1 VRRRL
6 DFNLILI
13 PLLAIFAIAPLTRPG
28 FFLAHSG
35 FLPVLNLFD
44 LEKALPGLVRL
55 GAGPGLGW
63 APRIGEEY
71 NLFTGEG
78 PLPYALAEAFR
89 LLGMSG
95 SQAVK
100 GVYALGFLLSGLA
113 MYALARRLFGPHGGL
128 IAALVYTYL
137 PYHLAVVYLRGAFA
151 ESVAFILFP
160 LLLWAVDVGLKE
172 GGRFVLALS
181 ALLFAALALTQ
192 AGLALL
198 YALFL
203 WAYIFALG
211 PSREAKVRTASAL
224 GVGVGLGFLLLL
236 PLILKGG
243 YLLGPGPDFSRHF
256 LYPFQLFSPTWKY
269 GSMEMGWKGGFPF
282 QLGAVATGLT
292 LLSLFALSRG
302 VKEVRGKILFFLAGA
317 GVMALLTLGP
327 ARLLWETTCL
337 SWLLAYPWQL
347 LALIGLCTSAA
358 AGGLLALEPRLARF
372 PWSAAL
378 VALIVLGSYNYLSP
392 RFTDLEVKKPAQGI
406 LGDKVVLLDYKLE
419 GPLRHGATIRLT
431 LYWQALKE
439 MEKDYTVFV
448 HVVDGEGTVWGQWDS
463 QPVSGERPTSGWERG
478 EVIGDTYKVSI
489 DVEGPREGYKI
500 KVGVYLVETGER
512 LPTEG
517 NTFILVE
524 PRAEGSDG

>member
-1 VRRRL
+1 MRRRL

-13 PLLAIFAIAPLTRPG
+13 SLLLIFAIAPLARPG

-35 FLPVLNLFD
+35 FLPALNLFD
-44 LEKALPGLVRL
+44 LEKAL
-55 GAGPGLGW
+55 PGLGW

-71 NLFTGEG
+71 NLFTSEG

-95 SQAVK
+95 AQAIK

-113 MYALARRLFGPHGGL
+113 IYALARRLFGPHGGL
-128 IAALVYTYL
+128 IAALVYAYL

-151 ESVAFILFP
+151 ESVAFVLFP
-160 LLLWAVDVGLKE
+160 LLLWALDVGLME
-172 GGRFVLALS
+172 GGRFPLAVL

-192 AGLALL
+192 AGLAFL

-203 WAYIFALG
+203 WAYTFALG
-211 PSREAKVRTASAL
+211 PSREAKMRTASAL
-224 GVGVGLGFLLLL
+224 GTGVGLGFLLLL

-256 LYPFQLFSPTWKY
+256 LYPFQLFSPTWQF
-269 GSMEMGWKGGFPF
+269 GSLEMGWKGGFPF
-282 QLGAVATGLT
+282 QLGAVATGLA

-302 VKEVRGKILFFLAGA
+302 EKEVRGKTLFFLAGA
-317 GVMALLTLGP
+317 VIMAFLTLGP
-327 ARLLWETTCL
+327 TRLFWETTRL
-337 SWLLAYPWQL
+337 SWFLAYPWQL
-347 LALIGLCTSAA
+347 LAPIGLCTSAA

-372 PWSAAL
+372 PWRVAL

-392 RFTDLEVKKPAQGI
+392 RFTDFVVKKPAQGI

-448 HVVDGEGTVWGQWDS
+448 HVVDEEGTVWGQWDS

-478 EVIGDTYKVSI
+478 EVIEDAYKISI

-500 KVGVYLVETGER
+500 KVGMYLVETGER

-517 NTFILVE
+517 DTFILIE
-524 PRAEGSDG
+524 PKAEGSDG

>member
-1 VRRRL
+1 MRLFHRL

-13 PLLAIFAIAPLTRPG
+13 PLLIIFAIAPLTRPG

-35 FLPVLNLFD
+35 FLPILNLFN
-44 LEKALPGLVRL
+44 LETTLPVM
-55 GAGPGLGW
+55 GW
-63 APRIGEEY
+63 APRVGEEY
-71 NLFTGEG
+71 NLFTSEG

-95 SQAVK
+95 AQAIK
-100 GVYALGFLLSGLA
+100 GVYALGFLFSGLA
-113 MYALARRLFGPHGGL
+113 IYALVRRLFGPHGGL

-160 LLLWAVDVGLKE
+160 LLLWALDVGLVE
-172 GGRFVLALS
+172 GGRFPLAVS
-181 ALLFAALALTQ
+181 ALLFAALALTHL
-192 AGLALL
+192 GLALL

-224 GVGVGLGFLLLL
+224 GTGVALGFLLLL

-243 YLLGPGPDFSRHF
+243 YVLGPGPDFSRHF

-269 GSMEMGWKGGFPF
+269 GLDMGWKGGFSF
-282 QLGAVATGLT
+282 QLGAVATGLA

-302 VKEVRGKILFFLAGA
+302 KKEVRGKMLFFLAGA

-327 ARLLWETTCL
+327 TRLFWETTRL

-347 LALIGLCTSAA
+347 LALIGLCTSTA
-358 AGGLLALEPRLARF
+358 AGGLLALEPRLAGS
-372 PWSAAL
+372 PWRAAL

-392 RFTDLEVKKPAQGI
+392 RFTDFQVKKPAQGI
-406 LGDKVVLLDYKLE
+406 LGDKVALLDYKIE

-431 LYWQALKE
+431 LYWQALRE
-439 MEKDYTVFV
+439 TEKDYTVFV
-448 HVVDGEGTVWGQWDS
+448 HVVDEEGTVWGQWDS

-478 EVIGDTYKVSI
+478 EVIEDAYKISI
-489 DVEGPREGYKI
+489 DVAGPKEGYKI
-500 KVGVYLVETGER
+500 KVGMYLVETGER

-517 NTFILVE
+517 DTFILIE
-524 PRAEGSDG
+524 PKGEGSDD

>member
-1 VRRRL
+1 MRRRL

-13 PLLAIFAIAPLTRPG
+13 PLLAVFAIAPLARPG

-44 LEKALPGLVRL
+44 LEKALPGL
-55 GAGPGLGW
+55 GW
-63 APRIGEEY
+63 TPRIGEEY
-71 NLFTGEG
+71 NLFTSEG
-78 PLPYALAEAFR
+78 PLPYTLAEAFR
-89 LLGMSG
+89 LLGLG
-95 SQAVK
+95 GAQAVK
-100 GVYALGFLLSGLA
+100 ATYALGFLFSGLA
-113 MYALARRLFGPHGGL
+113 IYALGRRLFGPHGGL

-160 LLLWAVDVGLKE
+160 LLLWALDVGLKE
-172 GGRFVLALS
+172 GRKFALAVS

-192 AGLALL
+192 AGLAIL

-224 GVGVGLGFLLLL
+224 GTGVGLGLLLLL

-243 YLLGPGPDFSRHF
+243 YLMGPSSDFSRHY

-269 GSMEMGWKGGFPF
+269 GGIEMGWKDGFPF
-282 QLGAVATGLT
+282 QLGAVATGLA
-292 LLSLFALSRG
+292 LLSLFALSKG
-302 VKEVRGKILFFLAGA
+302 EKQVKGKALFFLAGA
-317 GVMALLTLGP
+317 GVMALLALGP
-327 ARLLWETTCL
+327 ARLFWETTRL

-372 PWSAAL
+372 PWRAAL
-378 VALIVLGSYNYLSP
+378 VALIILGSYNYLSP
-392 RFTDLEVKKPAQGI
+392 RFTDFEVRKPAQGI

-431 LYWQALKE
+431 LYWQALQE

-448 HVVDGEGTVWGQWDS
+448 HVVDEEGTVWGQWDS
-463 QPVSGERPTSGWERG
+463 QPASGERPTSGWERG
-478 EVIGDTYKVSI
+478 EVIEDIYKISI
-489 DVEGPREGYKI
+489 DVEGPKEGYKI
-500 KVGVYLVETGER
+500 RVGMYLVETGER

-517 NTFILVE
+517 DTFMLIE
-524 PRAEGSDG
+524 PKGEGTDG

>member
-1 VRRRL
+1 
-6 DFNLILI
+6 
-13 PLLAIFAIAPLTRPG
+13 LTRPG

-44 LEKALPGLVRL
+44 LETTL
-55 GAGPGLGW
+55 PGLGW

-71 NLFTGEG
+71 NLFTSEG
-78 PLPYALAEAFR
+78 PLSYALAEAFR

-95 SQAVK
+95 AQAVK
-100 GVYALGFLLSGLA
+100 GGYASGFLLSGLA
-113 MYALARRLFGPHGGL
+113 IYALARRLFGPHGGL

-151 ESVAFILFP
+151 ESVAFVLFP

-172 GGRFVLALS
+172 NGRFALAVL

-224 GVGVGLGFLLLL
+224 GTGVGLGFLLLL

-243 YLLGPGPDFSRHF
+243 YVVGPGPDFSRHF

-269 GSMEMGWKGGFPF
+269 GLDMGWKGGFPF
-282 QLGAVATGLT
+282 QLGAVATGLA
-292 LLSLFALSRG
+292 LLSLFALSKG
-302 VKEVRGKILFFLAGA
+302 EKEVRGKTLFFLVGA

-327 ARLLWETTCL
+327 ARLFWETTRL

-347 LALIGLCTSAA
+347 LTLIGLCTSVA
-358 AGGLLALEPRLARF
+358 AGGLLALEPRLARY
-372 PWSAAL
+372 PWRAAL
-378 VALIVLGSYNYLSP
+378 VGLIVLGSYNYLSP
-392 RFTDLEVKKPAQGI
+392 RFTDFEIKKPAQGI
-406 LGDKVVLLDYKLE
+406 LGNKVVLLDYKLE

-448 HVVDGEGTVWGQWDS
+448 HVVDEEGSVWGQWDS

-478 EVIGDTYKVSI
+478 EVIEDAYKISI
-489 DVEGPREGYKI
+489 DVEGPREGYEI
-500 KVGVYLVETGER
+500 KVGMYLVETGER

-517 NTFILVE
+517 DTFIFIE
-524 PRAEGSDG
+524 PKGEGSDG

>member
-1 VRRRL
+1 MRRRL

-44 LEKALPGLVRL
+44 LETTL
-55 GAGPGLGW
+55 PGLGW

-71 NLFTGEG
+71 NFFTSEG

-95 SQAVK
+95 TQAVK
-100 GVYALGFLLSGLA
+100 VVYALGFLFSGLA
-113 MYALARRLFGPHGGL
+113 IYALARRFFGPSGGL

-172 GGRFVLALS
+172 GGRFALALS
-181 ALLFAALALTQ
+181 ALLLAALALTQ

-224 GVGVGLGFLLLL
+224 GLGVGLGFLLLL

-243 YLLGPGPDFSRHF
+243 YGLGPRPDFSRHF
-256 LYPFQLFSPTWKY
+256 LYPFQLFSPLWNYESIEK
-269 GSMEMGWKGGFPF
+269 GWKGGFPF
-282 QLGAVATGLT
+282 QLGAVATGLA
-292 LLSLFALSRG
+292 LLSLFAVSRG
-302 VKEVRGKILFFLAGA
+302 EREVKGKTLFFLAGA
-317 GVMALLTLGP
+317 GVMAFLTLGP
-327 ARLLWETTCL
+327 ARLLWETTRL

-358 AGGLLALEPRLARF
+358 AGGLLALDPRLARF
-372 PWSAAL
+372 PWRAAL
-378 VALIVLGSYNYLSP
+378 VALIVLGSYNYLSL
-392 RFTDLEVKKPAQGI
+392 RFTDFEVKKPAQGI
-406 LGDKVVLLDYKLE
+406 LGDKVVLLDYNLK

-448 HVVDGEGTVWGQWDS
+448 HVVDEEGTVWGQWDS
-463 QPVSGERPTSGWERG
+463 QPVSGERPTSGWKRG
-478 EVIGDTYKVSI
+478 EVIKDAYKISI
-489 DVEGPREGYKI
+489 DVEGPKEGYEI
-500 KVGVYLVETGER
+500 RVGMYLAETGER
-512 LPTEG
+512 LPTESD
-517 NTFILVE
+517 TFIVIE
-524 PRAEGSDG
+524 PKAEGTDG

>member
-44 LEKALPGLVRL
+44 LEKALP
-55 GAGPGLGW
+55 ALGW
-63 APRIGEEY
+63 APRVGEEY
-71 NLFTGEG
+71 NLFTSEG

-89 LLGMSG
+89 LLGLSG

-113 MYALARRLFGPHGGL
+113 IYALARRLFGPHGGL
-128 IAALVYTYL
+128 ISALVYAYL

-151 ESVAFILFP
+151 ESVAFILLP
-160 LLLWAVDVGLKE
+160 LLLWALDVGLKE
-172 GGRFVLALS
+172 GGRFSLAVL
-181 ALLFAALALTQ
+181 ALLFAALALAQ
-192 AGLALL
+192 AGVALL

-203 WAYIFALG
+203 LAYILVLG

-224 GVGVGLGFLLLL
+224 GAGVGLGFLLLL

-243 YLLGPGPDFSRHF
+243 YVLGPRPDFSRHY
-256 LYPFQLFSPTWKY
+256 LYPFQLFSPAWNY
-269 GSMEMGWKGGFPF
+269 GSPEMGWKGGFSF
-282 QLGAVATGLT
+282 QLGAVATGLA
-292 LLSLFALSRG
+292 LLSLFVLSRG
-302 VKEVRGKILFFLAGA
+302 EKEVRGKTLFFLAGA

-327 ARLLWETTCL
+327 ARLFWETTRL

-347 LALIGLCTSAA
+347 LALIGFCISVA
-358 AGGLLALEPRLARF
+358 AGALLVLEPRLAHF
-372 PWSAAL
+372 PWRAAL

-392 RFTDLEVKKPAQGI
+392 RFTDFEVKKPAQGI

-448 HVVDGEGTVWGQWDS
+448 HVVDEEGSLWGQWDS
-463 QPVSGERPTSGWERG
+463 QPASGEWPTSSWEQG
-478 EVIGDTYKVSI
+478 EVIEDAYNISI

-500 KVGVYLVETGER
+500 KVGMYLAETGER
-512 LPTEG
+512 LPTESD
-517 NTFILVE
+517 TFILLE
-524 PRAEGSDG
+524 PKGEGGDG

>member
-1 VRRRL
+1 MIRRL

-13 PLLAIFAIAPLTRPG
+13 PLLVIFAIAPLTRPG

-35 FLPVLNLFD
+35 FLPMLNLFD
-44 LEKALPGLVRL
+44 LEKALPS
-55 GAGPGLGW
+55 LGW
-63 APRIGEEY
+63 VPRIGEEY
-71 NLFTGEG
+71 NLFTSEG

-89 LLGMSG
+89 LSGMNG
-95 SQAVK
+95 AQAVK
-100 GVYALGFLLSGLA
+100 ATYALGFLLSGLA
-113 MYALARRLFGPHGGL
+113 IYALTRRLFGPSGGL

-151 ESVAFILFP
+151 ESVAFILLP
-160 LLLWAVDVGLKE
+160 LLLWALDVGLME
-172 GGRFVLALS
+172 GGRFALAVL

-224 GVGVGLGFLLLL
+224 GLGVGLGILLLL

-243 YLLGPGPDFSRHF
+243 YVVGPGPDFSRHF
-256 LYPFQLFSPTWKY
+256 LYPFQLFSPTWEY
-269 GSMEMGWKGGFPF
+269 GLDMGWKGGFPF
-282 QLGAVATGLT
+282 QLGAVATGLA

-302 VKEVRGKILFFLAGA
+302 EEEVRGKILFFLAGA
-317 GVMALLTLGP
+317 GVMVLLTLGP
-327 ARLLWETTCL
+327 AWLFWETTRL

-372 PWSAAL
+372 PWRAAL
-378 VALIVLGSYNYLSP
+378 IALIVLGSYNYLSP
-392 RFTDLEVKKPAQGI
+392 HFTDFEVRKPAQGI
-406 LGDKVVLLDYKLE
+406 LGDKVVLLDYNLE
-419 GPLRHGATIRLT
+419 GPLRHGATIHLT

-448 HVVDGEGTVWGQWDS
+448 HVVDEERTVWGQWDS

-478 EVIGDTYKVSI
+478 EVIEDAYKISI
-489 DVEGPREGYKI
+489 DVKGPREGYKI
-500 KVGVYLVETGER
+500 KVGMYLVETGER

-517 NTFILVE
+517 DTFILIE
-524 PRAEGSDG
+524 PKVEGSDG

>member
-1 VRRRL
+1 VRCRL
-6 DFNLILI
+6 DSNLILV
-13 PLLAIFAIAPLTRPG
+13 PLLAILAIAPLTRPG
-28 FFLAHSG
+28 FFLTHSG

-44 LEKALPGLVRL
+44 LEKALPS
-55 GAGPGLGW
+55 LGW
-63 APRIGEEY
+63 APRVGEEY
-71 NLFTGEG
+71 NLFTSEG

-95 SQAVK
+95 AQAVK
-100 GVYALGFLLSGLA
+100 GVYALGFLFSGLA
-113 MYALARRLFGPHGGL
+113 IYALARRLFGPHGGL
-128 IAALVYTYL
+128 IAALVYVYL

-151 ESVAFILFP
+151 ESVAFVLFP
-160 LLLWAVDVGLKE
+160 LLLWALDLGLKE
-172 GGRFVLALS
+172 GGRFALAVS

-192 AGLALL
+192 AGLAFI

-224 GVGVGLGFLLLL
+224 GTGFGLGVLLLL

-243 YLLGPGPDFSRHF
+243 YLLGPGPDFSRHL

-269 GSMEMGWKGGFPF
+269 GGLEMGWKGGFPF
-282 QLGAVATGLT
+282 QLGVVATGLA
-292 LLSLFALSRG
+292 LLSLFALSSG
-302 VKEVRGKILFFLAGA
+302 EEEVRGKTLFFLAGA
-317 GVMALLTLGP
+317 GVMAFLTLGS
-327 ARLLWETTCL
+327 ARLFWQTTRL

-347 LALIGLCTSAA
+347 LALIGFCTSAA

-372 PWSAAL
+372 PWKAAL
-378 VALIVLGSYNYLSP
+378 VAIIVLGSYNYLSP
-392 RFTDLEVKKPAQGI
+392 RFTDFEVKKPAQGI
-406 LGDKVVLLDYKLE
+406 LGDKVVLLDYNLE

-448 HVVDGEGTVWGQWDS
+448 HVVDEEGTVWGQWDS
-463 QPVSGERPTSGWERG
+463 QPVSGERPTSGWEWG
-478 EVIGDTYKVSI
+478 EVIEDAYKMSI

-500 KVGVYLVETGER
+500 RVGMYLVETGER

-517 NTFILVE
+517 ETFILIE
-524 PRAEGSDG
+524 PRAEGTDG

>member
-1 VRRRL
+1 MRRRL

-28 FFLAHSG
+28 FFLGHAG

-44 LEKALPGLVRL
+44 LEKALPGL
-55 GAGPGLGW
+55 GW

-71 NLFTGEG
+71 NLFTSEG

-89 LLGMSG
+89 LLGLSG
-95 SQAVK
+95 TQAVK

-113 MYALARRLFGPHGGL
+113 IYALARRLFGPHGGL

-137 PYHLAVVYLRGAFA
+137 PYHLAVVYLRGALA

-160 LLLWAVDVGLKE
+160 LLLWALDVGLKE
-172 GGRFVLALS
+172 GGKFTLAILV
-181 ALLFAALALTQ
+181 LLFAALAFTQ
-192 AGLALL
+192 AGVALL

-203 WAYIFALG
+203 LAYIVVLG
-211 PSREAKVRTASAL
+211 PSREAKVRAAAAL
-224 GVGVGLGFLLLL
+224 SIGVGLGFLLLL
-236 PLILKGG
+236 PLILRGG
-243 YLLGPGPDFSRHF
+243 YLLGPRPDFSRHF

-269 GSMEMGWKGGFPF
+269 GSPEMGWKGGFPF
-282 QLGAVATGLT
+282 QLGAVATGLA

-302 VKEVRGKILFFLAGA
+302 EKEVRRKTLFFLAGA
-317 GVMALLTLGP
+317 GVMVLLTLGP
-327 ARLLWETTCL
+327 ARLFWETTRL

-347 LALIGLCTSAA
+347 LAVIGLCTSAA

-372 PWSAAL
+372 PWRAAL
-378 VALIVLGSYNYLSP
+378 VALIVLGSYNYLSL
-392 RFTDLEVKKPAQGI
+392 RFTDFEVKKPAQGI

-419 GPLRHGATIRLT
+419 GSLRHGATIRLT

-448 HVVDGEGTVWGQWDS
+448 HVVDEEGTVWGQWDS
-463 QPVSGERPTSGWERG
+463 QPVSGERPTSGWEQG
-478 EVIGDTYKVSI
+478 EVLEDAYKISI
-489 DVEGPREGYKI
+489 DVEGPREGYRI
-500 KVGVYLVETGER
+500 KVGMYLVETGER

-517 NTFILVE
+517 DTFILIE
-524 PRAEGSDG
+524 PKGEGTDG

>member
-1 VRRRL
+1 VRPRL

-13 PLLAIFAIAPLTRPG
+13 SLLVIFAIAPLTRPG
-28 FFLAHSG
+28 FCLAHSG
-35 FLPVLNLFD
+35 FLPVLNLLD
-44 LEKALPGLVRL
+44 LEGAL
-55 GAGPGLGW
+55 PGLGW

-71 NLFTGEG
+71 NLFTSEG

-95 SQAVK
+95 AQAVK
-100 GVYALGFLLSGLA
+100 ATYALGFLLSGLA
-113 MYALARRLFGPHGGL
+113 MYAVARRLFGPHGGL
-128 IAALVYTYL
+128 VGALVYTYL

-151 ESVAFILFP
+151 ESVAFVLFP
-160 LLLWAVDVGLKE
+160 LLLWALDVGLME
-172 GGRFVLALS
+172 GSRFALALS

-224 GVGVGLGFLLLL
+224 GLGVGVGFLFLL
-236 PLILKGG
+236 PLILSGD
-243 YLLGPGPDFSRHF
+243 YLLGSGPDFSRHF

-269 GSMEMGWKGGFPF
+269 GSIEMGWKGGFPF
-282 QLGAVATGLT
+282 QLGAVATGLA
-292 LLSLFALSRG
+292 LLSLFALSG
-302 VKEVRGKILFFLAGA
+302 GAKEVKEKMLFFLAGA
-317 GVMALLTLGP
+317 GVMVFLTLGP
-327 ARLLWETTCL
+327 ARPFWQATRL
-337 SWLLAYPWQL
+337 SWFLAYPWQL

-358 AGGLLALEPRLARF
+358 AGGLLALEPRLAHF
-372 PWSAAL
+372 PWRAAL

-392 RFTDLEVKKPAQGI
+392 RFTDFEVKKPAQGI
-406 LGDKVVLLDYKLE
+406 LGDKVALLDHTLE

-448 HVVDGEGTVWGQWDS
+448 HVVDEEGTVWGQWDS
-463 QPVSGERPTSGWERG
+463 QPVSGERPTSSWERG
-478 EVIGDTYKVSI
+478 EVIEDAYKISI
-489 DVEGPREGYKI
+489 DVEGPREGYRI
-500 KVGVYLVETGER
+500 KVGMYLVETGER

-517 NTFILVE
+517 DTFIPIE
-524 PRAEGSDG
+524 PKGEGSDG

>member
-1 VRRRL
+1 VRCRL

-13 PLLAIFAIAPLTRPG
+13 LLLAIFAIAPLTRPG
-28 FFLAHSG
+28 FLLAHSG

-44 LEKALPGLVRL
+44 LEKALPGL
-55 GAGPGLGW
+55 GW

-71 NLFTGEG
+71 NLFTSEG

-89 LLGMSG
+89 LLGMNG
-95 SQAVK
+95 AQAVK
-100 GVYALGFLLSGLA
+100 ATYALGLLLSGLA
-113 MYALARRLFGPHGGL
+113 IYALARRLFGPHGGL

-151 ESVAFILFP
+151 ESVTFVLFP
-160 LLLWAVDVGLKE
+160 LLLWALDVGLRE
-172 GGRFVLALS
+172 GSRFALALS

-224 GVGVGLGFLLLL
+224 GLGVGLGFLLLL
-236 PLILKGG
+236 PLILSGD
-243 YLLGPGPDFSRHF
+243 YLLGSGPDFSRHF

-269 GSMEMGWKGGFPF
+269 GGIETGWKGGFPF
-282 QLGAVATGLT
+282 QLGAVATGLA

-302 VKEVRGKILFFLAGA
+302 EKEVKGKMLFFLAGA
-317 GVMALLTLGP
+317 GAMAFLTLGP
-327 ARLLWETTCL
+327 ARPFWQATRL
-337 SWLLAYPWQL
+337 SWFLAYPWQL
-347 LALIGLCTSAA
+347 LALIGLCTSVA

-372 PWSAAL
+372 PWRAAL
-378 VALIVLGSYNYLSP
+378 LALIVWGSYNYLSL
-392 RFTDLEVKKPAQGI
+392 RFTDFEVKRPAQGI
-406 LGDKVVLLDYKLE
+406 LGDEVMLLEHKLE

-439 MEKDYTVFV
+439 MEWDYTVFV
-448 HVVDGEGTVWGQWDS
+448 HVVDEEGTVWGQWDS

-478 EVIGDTYKVSI
+478 EVTEDAYEISI
-489 DVEGPREGYKI
+489 DVEGPREGYRI
-500 KVGVYLVETGER
+500 KVGMYLVETEER

-517 NTFILVE
+517 DTFILIE
-524 PRAEGSDG
+524 LKGDGTDG